1 MSEAAMMLL
10 SGKPPAKGQGTAEN
24 ARQGEVATQ
33 PEGAAPQLFGGLLLK
48 MLNTDGEQAALQ
60 LPPAATA
67 GEASGNS
74 LPSQSPTIAWSALMV
89 WDELPRT
96 DGQAVLSSG
105 QQPETMLNRDAQAA
119 ASFLLRQANPLQT
132 NPLQANPGQLGAQ
145 GETMS
150 LVAGGPYQDSDEL
163 LNQNLL
169 KLLSEQS
176 SNRVVDPRQPATL
189 LMAAENPETGL
200 NSALSPNA
208 SSSSSQQGQFNQLL
222 AGLGGMNSAAGQRPE
237 MQLPPMTVSPQ
248 HPNWSNGI
256 GERIQWMVG
265 QNMQRA
271 EIRLE
276 PPELGSLELRVT
288 INRDQASL
296 NISVANA
303 QVRDAVEAAAP
314 RLREMFGEVGLD
326 LGDVNVSQESFAE
339 QQQTGDNPDGQGQAL
354 ARGDEPGT
362 DSESSTV
369 AGEGRLNS
377 NDNGLLDLYA

>member
-10 SGKPPAKGQGTAEN
+10 SGKPPAKAQGTAEN
-24 ARQGEVATQ
+24 ARQGEAGTQ
-33 PEGAAPQLFGGLLLK
+33 PEGAAPPPLFGGLLLK

-60 LPPAATA
+60 LPPAATD

-74 LPSQSPTIAWSALMV
+74 LPSQSPAITWSALMV
-89 WDELPRT
+89 WDDLPRT
-96 DGQAVLSSG
+96 DGQAVLPAGGLPDAMSG
-105 QQPETMLNRDAQAA
+105 RDAGAA
-119 ASFLLRQANPLQT
+119 ASFLLRQANPLQQGT
-132 NPLQANPGQLGAQ
+132 Q
-145 GETMS
+145 GEMPGHVGS
-150 LVAGGPYQDSDEL
+150 SASQNSDAL
-163 LNQNLL
+163 FNQNLL
-169 KLLSEQS
+169 KLLTEQT

-189 LMAAENPETGL
+189 LSAAENTETGL
-200 NSALSPNA
+200 SSSLSLNA
-208 SSSSSQQGQFNQLL
+208 GSSSSQQGQFNQML
-222 AGLGGMNSAAGQRPE
+222 AGLGGMNNGAGQRPE
-237 MQLPPMTVSPQ
+237 MQLPPMNVSPQ

-354 ARGDEPGT
+354 AHGDEPGT
-362 DSESSTV
+362 DSDSSTV
-369 AGEGRLNS
+369 AGESRLNS

>member
-10 SGKPPAKGQGTAEN
+10 SGKPTAKGQGAVEN
-24 ARQGEVATQ
+24 ARQGEAGTQ
-33 PEGAAPQLFGGLLLK
+33 PDGTAPPQLFGGLLLK
-48 MLNTDGEQAALQ
+48 MLNTEGEQAALQ

-67 GEASGNS
+67 GEQSGNS
-74 LPSQSPTIAWSALMV
+74 LPSESPAIAWSALMV

-96 DGQAVLSSG
+96 DGQAVLPTG
-105 QQPETMLNRDAQAA
+105 GRPETMLSREAQAA
-119 ASFLLRQANPLQT
+119 ASFLLRQANPLQA
-132 NPLQANPGQLGAQ
+132 NLQPGAQ
-145 GETMS
+145 GEAMS
-150 LVAGGPYQDSDEL
+150 QVAGGTFQNSDEL
-163 LNQNLL
+163 FNQNLL
-169 KLLSEQS
+169 KLLTEQS
-176 SNRVVDPRQPATL
+176 SNRVVDPRQSATL
-189 LMAAENPETGL
+189 LTAPESTETGL
-200 NSALSPNA
+200 NGSLSLNA
-208 SSSSSQQGQFNQLL
+208 GSSTSQQGQFNQLL
-222 AGLGGMNSAAGQRPE
+222 AGLGGMNSAGGQRPE

-265 QNMQRA
+265 QNMQKA

-296 NISVANA
+296 SITAANP

-339 QQQTGDNPDGQGQAL
+339 QQQTGDNPDTQGQGL
-354 ARGDEPGT
+354 ARGDEPGE
-362 DSESSTV
+362 DSESS
-369 AGEGRLNS
+369 ADSGETRLNS
-377 NDNGLLDLYA
+377 SDNGLLDLYA